1 MELKVIL
8 YELLFKQPELGVS
21 LILNFFQ
28 KPRTGG
34 YNKIKELPNNH
45 LGKRF

>member
-8 YELLFKQPELGVS
+8 HELLFNPPGVS

-28 KPRTGG
+28 NPTTGG
-34 YNKIKELPNNH
+34 YNKIKELPNNY